1 MKLQTIFKN
10 KKHKSI
16 FKDKPY
22 LDNFF
27 TTKNPKMFIPRYGGG
42 YYGIDHTAAVGGFG
56 DSGAGEGGGDGG
68 GGM

>member
-1 MKLQTIFKN
+1 MKLHNIFKN

-22 LDNFF
+22 LDNFV

-42 YYGIDHTAAVGGFG
+42 YYGIDPGAPIGG
-56 DSGAGEGGGDGG
+56 SGVSGDGG
-68 GGM
+68 GGSQ